1 MTCLFKQREKHRV
14 INMSLLRTYASPTL
28 KRRTSQNV
36 VSALGDLDDL
46 SLLDELTD
54 SLASAGTVHLQTIHN
69 GVDGDELHLHAQS
82 PSLHITLGTSA
93 SSLS

>member
-1 MTCLFKQREKHRV
+1 
-14 INMSLLRTYASPTL
+14 MSLLRTYTSNHLLAPTG
-28 KRRTSQNV
+28 QNV
-36 VSALGDLDDL
+36 VSALGNLDDL
-46 SLLDELTD
+46 SLLDQLAD
-54 SLASAGTVHLQTIHN
+54 SLTGAGTVHLQTIHN

>member
-1 MTCLFKQREKHRV
+1 MLHLHGV
-14 INMSLLRTYASPTL
+14 LNLSLLAAYTSNTLPVPTG
-28 KRRTSQNV
+28 QNV
-36 VSALGDLDDL
+36 VSTLGDLNDL

-69 GVDGDELHLHAQS
+69 GVDGDEFHLRVHLLTPQ
-82 PSLHITLGTSA
+82 PTLGTSA

>member
-1 MTCLFKQREKHRV
+1 MP
-14 INMSLLRTYASPTL
+14 LLRTYASPTL

-69 GVDGDELHLHAQS
+69 GVDGDELHLHAQF

>member
-1 MTCLFKQREKHRV
+1 
-14 INMSLLRTYASPTL
+14 MSNHLLAPTG
-28 KRRTSQNV
+28 QNV

-69 GVDGDELHLHAQS
+69 GVDGDELHLC
-82 PSLHITLGTSA
+82 T
-93 SSLS
+93 